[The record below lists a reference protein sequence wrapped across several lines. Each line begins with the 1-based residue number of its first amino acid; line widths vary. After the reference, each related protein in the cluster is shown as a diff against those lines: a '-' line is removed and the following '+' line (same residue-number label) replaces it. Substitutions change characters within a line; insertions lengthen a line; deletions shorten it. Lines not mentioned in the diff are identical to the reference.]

1 MRVRF
6 TKSAPADPAD
16 RLICIRADSTL
27 TEAALPRQGILPH
40 DAFHFVVETTLGWPD
55 AFFGVIAGGAELD
68 RLTAELHGADARRT
82 CPVRVRQSEALVE
95 CLQANQWGGATAA
108 TQFKKI
114 LGEACRRRGVE
125 APAIDA
131 TTLTK
136 LREAIRAFGAAWR
149 PLNPGQS
156 LERTFAP

>member
-16 RLICIRADSTL
+16 RLACIRPDGTVS
-27 TEAALPRQGILPH
+27 EAGLPRQGILPH

-68 RLTAELHGADARRT
+68 RLNTELHGPDARRT
-82 CPVRVRQSEALVE
+82 CPPRVRQSEALVE
-95 CLQANQWGGATAA
+95 CLQANQWGGATEV
-108 TQFKKI
+108 TRFKKI
-114 LGEACRRRGVE
+114 LGEACRRRGVKP
-125 APAIDA
+125 PAIDA
-131 TTLTK
+131 ATLTA